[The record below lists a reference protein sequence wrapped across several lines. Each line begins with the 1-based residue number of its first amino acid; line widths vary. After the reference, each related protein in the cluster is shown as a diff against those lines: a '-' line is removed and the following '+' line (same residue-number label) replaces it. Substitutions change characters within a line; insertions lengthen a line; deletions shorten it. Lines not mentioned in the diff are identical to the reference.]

1 MRGCHCMR
9 NAYTA
14 VRRGGADPTR
24 DRHLRLAGIEL
35 ESMSLT
41 GIPILPGLVT
51 GWCLGGEPAAQCSP
65 RGALVVLSG
74 AVLLRAVACYSPFP
88 GGFGLPLG
96 SQSQHPVKR
105 FVNQLV
111 GGASARCSEER
122 TMATR
127 LS

>member
-9 NAYTA
+9 NDAYTA
-14 VRRGGADPTR
+14 VRRGGAYPTR
-24 DRHLRLAGIEL
+24 GRHLRPAGIEL
-35 ESMSLT
+35 GSLSLT

-96 SQSQHPVKR
+96 ARSQHPVRVCKP
-105 FVNQLV
+105 V
-111 GGASARCSEER
+111 GGRGLGQ
-122 TMATR
+122 M
-127 LS
+127 L